1 MDKLL
6 QTCGHERTDDGN
18 RRMAPAQDTGNLLET
33 MEKGEDEV
41 PKLKSVE
48 TRRVAGASDSQQPE
62 GLLEDSADVKC
73 CPHQ

>member
-1 MDKLL
+1 
-6 QTCGHERTDDGN
+6 
-18 RRMAPAQDTGNLLET
+18 MAPAQDTGSLLET